1 MKRKWTIDS
10 WRQYP
15 IQQQPKWSN
24 KNLFIEVIDKLN
36 KLPALVFSGETR
48 ELKNELKKINKNKG
62 FLLQAGHCSE
72 SFDYCNG
79 PKIHNFLRI
88 ILQMATVLEF
98 NTNMKIIK
106 IGRIAGQY
114 AKPRSSDFEIINGNK
129 VPSYRGDMVNNSTKD
144 LEARTPNPNRL
155 LEGYFRSA
163 ATLNLIRAFIQ
174 GGYSNI
180 RNFSDWKEHLFK
192 KEVSNLK
199 YYRYMENE
207 LTNSLEHKNLSY
219 EIPSN
224 DKVYISHEALLL
236 DYEEAFTRIDTTSGD
251 YYSTS
256 AHNLWIGNRTRQ
268 SEGAHVEFASGI
280 GNPVGIK
287 IGTDYSIKEIIK
299 IIKKINPDNEDG
311 KIILISRMGYEN
323 IETKLKPLIKA
334 IKDNELEVTWCC
346 DPMHGNTFN
355 YDNYKVRNFDHIVSE
370 ISSFFKL
377 CRVENIVP
385 GGVHLEI
392 TGENVTECIG
402 GINGLTLSNLADN
415 YESKVDP
422 RLNAAQALEIA
433 FIIRKLL
440 NESN

>member
-1 MKRKWTIDS
+1 
-10 WRQYP
+10 
-15 IQQQPKWSN
+15 
-24 KNLFIEVIDKLN
+24 
-36 KLPALVFSGETR
+36 
-48 ELKNELKKINKNKG
+48 
-62 FLLQAGHCSE
+62 
-72 SFDYCNG
+72 
-79 PKIHNFLRI
+79 
-88 ILQMATVLEF
+88 
-98 NTNMKIIK
+98 MKIVK

-299 IIKKINPDNEDG
+299 IIKKIYV
-311 KIILISRMGYEN
+311 MN
-323 IETKLKPLIKA
+323 I
-334 IKDNELEVTWCC
+334 
-346 DPMHGNTFN
+346 
-355 YDNYKVRNFDHIVSE
+355 
-370 ISSFFKL
+370 
-377 CRVENIVP
+377 
-385 GGVHLEI
+385 
-392 TGENVTECIG
+392 
-402 GINGLTLSNLADN
+402 
-415 YESKVDP
+415 
-422 RLNAAQALEIA
+422 
-433 FIIRKLL
+433 
-440 NESN
+440 

>member
-192 KEVSNLK
+192 KYFKIYFVF
-199 YYRYMENE
+199 YW
-207 LTNSLEHKNLSY
+207 
-219 EIPSN
+219 
-224 DKVYISHEALLL
+224 V
-236 DYEEAFTRIDTTSGD
+236 
-251 YYSTS
+251 
-256 AHNLWIGNRTRQ
+256 HNI
-268 SEGAHVEFASGI
+268 
-280 GNPVGIK
+280 
-287 IGTDYSIKEIIK
+287 
-299 IIKKINPDNEDG
+299 
-311 KIILISRMGYEN
+311 
-323 IETKLKPLIKA
+323 
-334 IKDNELEVTWCC
+334 
-346 DPMHGNTFN
+346 
-355 YDNYKVRNFDHIVSE
+355 
-370 ISSFFKL
+370 
-377 CRVENIVP
+377 
-385 GGVHLEI
+385 
-392 TGENVTECIG
+392 
-402 GINGLTLSNLADN
+402 
-415 YESKVDP
+415 
-422 RLNAAQALEIA
+422 
-433 FIIRKLL
+433 
-440 NESN
+440 